1 MYRPFNIAIALLC
14 VFFASCSSQP
24 LHPTILV
31 PEEFSLSKGQ
41 TMIVDVNSGL
51 LNITQAAD
59 QYAGI
64 SGTISN
70 SQVVDFKTTLE
81 ADGLHIVSKY
91 TGNSFFQG
99 TVPPIQINL
108 YVPAGIS
115 IRVNTFDSNVDIHDY
130 SGAANLTSVAG
141 ALTANHVGGRLAL
154 FSNRGNVTVE
164 NSNGELNLLG
174 NYGLLSVL
182 DSHGTVSA
190 STIIGTIR
198 FLGMVEAG
206 DDVNLET
213 DHASI
218 EIQLGRDS
226 DASVQVTS
234 TSGVVDCTMV
244 GILYEGE
251 GCTGTLQGG
260 QGKLHIRTVSGN
272 ITLQPL
278 P

>member
-1 MYRPFNIAIALLC
+1 MYRPFTIATALLC
-14 VFFASCSSQP
+14 VFFASCSSQHLP
-24 LHPTILV
+24 STILV
-31 PEEFSLSKGQ
+31 PEDFSLSKSQ
-41 TMIVDVNSGL
+41 SIMIDVNSGM
-51 LNITQAAD
+51 LNITQATN
-59 QYAGI
+59 QQVGI

-70 SQVVDFKTTLE
+70 SQVVAFKSTLE

-91 TGNSFFQG
+91 TGNSFLQG

-108 YVPAGIS
+108 QVPAGIS
-115 IRVNTFDSNVDIHDY
+115 IKVNTFDSNVDIHDY
-130 SGAANLTSVAG
+130 SGAADITSVAG
-141 ALTANHVGGRLAL
+141 ALSANHVNGRLTL

-164 NSNGELNLLG
+164 KSNGELNLLG

-218 EIQLGRDS
+218 EIQLGQDS
-226 DASVQVTS
+226 DALVQITS
-234 TSGVVDCTMV
+234 TSGVVVCTMAGV
-244 GILYEGE
+244 LYEGE

-260 QGKLHIRTVSGN
+260 QGKLRVRTVSGN